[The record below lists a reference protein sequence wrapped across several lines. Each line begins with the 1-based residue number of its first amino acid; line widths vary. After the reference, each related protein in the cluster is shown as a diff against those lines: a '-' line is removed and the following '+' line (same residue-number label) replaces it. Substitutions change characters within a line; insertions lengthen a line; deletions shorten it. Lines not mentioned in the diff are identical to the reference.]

1 MNLVVVG
8 AHLAISPSDVILW
21 HMRSGWP
28 IVDVNEQFKS
38 QPKPKKIE
46 VQLV

>member
-8 AHLAISPSDVILW
+8 AHLAISPSDVTLR
-21 HMRSGWP
+21 HFRFGSP